1 MNLLAS
7 YFVSC
12 ERERNRLRAQKTIE
26 ITPNM
31 ILFKLDDQGN
41 GKLFERTKVDSKK
54 EFSLDTF
61 EKFREICD
69 YTSLAFQYEIGNLN
83 VKTKHIVGNFHPS
96 KWEYHSL
103 GSSSFIPGHLQ
114 SIWSKEYAVRSV
126 LFSLTSTQIN
136 QQTFST
142 SSPPRKIRSK
152 SDS

>member
-31 ILFKLDDQGN
+31 Y
-41 GKLFERTKVDSKK
+41 R
-54 EFSLDTF
+54 
-61 EKFREICD
+61 
-69 YTSLAFQYEIGNLN
+69 
-83 VKTKHIVGNFHPS
+83 
-96 KWEYHSL
+96 SL

-136 QQTFST
+136 QQMFST
-142 SSPPRKIRSK
+142 PSSPRKIRSK